1 VFKDVAGY
9 EGLYA
14 VNEMG
19 EVWSYEKISP
29 VGLNGGLVKRGGHL
43 LKPMR
48 ASRRTTHQRVILT
61 KDGKRKQH
69 LIHRLVAQAFILNPD
84 NMPFINHKD
93 CNPENNHVLNLEWCT
108 AQQNSIHAYQNGRW
122 TPPNQQGAKN
132 ANSKLTE
139 KDVIEIRKL
148 HGEVKNCAEI
158 ARRFFVN
165 PKTINMIVRGT
176 RWQNVKEH
184 PHGITF

>member
-1 VFKDVAGY
+1 MFKDVAEY

-14 VNEMG
+14 VNEIG
-19 EVWSYEKISP
+19 EVWSFAK
-29 VGLNGGLVKRGGHL
+29 GGKL

-48 ASRRTTHQRVILT
+48 VAKRTIHQRVMLY
-61 KDGKRKQH
+61 KNGNRKQH
-69 LIHRLVAQAFILNPD
+69 LIHRLVAKAFISNPD
-84 NMPFINHKD
+84 NLPFINHKD
-93 CNPENNHVLNLEWCT
+93 CNPQNNHVSNLEWCS

-122 TPPNQQGAKN
+122 TPPNQKGENN

-148 HGEVKNCAEI
+148 YGEVKNCAEI
-158 ARRFFVN
+158 ARRFSVN

-176 RWQNVKEH
+176 RWQNAKEH
-184 PHGITF
+184 LHGIAI

>member
-29 VGLNGGLVKRGGHL
+29 IGVHGGEVKRGGHL

-48 ASRRTTHQRVILT
+48 ANQRTTHQRVILT
-61 KDGKRKQH
+61 KEGKRKQY
-69 LIHRLVAQAFILNPD
+69 LVHRLVAQAFIPNPD
-84 NMPFINHKD
+84 KLPFINHKD
-93 CNPENNHVLNLEWCT
+93 CNPENNHASNLEWCS
-108 AQQNSIHAYQNGRW
+108 AKQNSIHAYQNGRW

-158 ARRFFVN
+158 ARRFSVN

-176 RWQNVKEH
+176 RWQNIKEH
-184 PHGITF
+184 QHGITI